1 MISLEEV
8 EKVASQFLE
17 EPLMSDT
24 TLRTSTKQ
32 RQVVEFSHEERAQLD
47 TIIDLLIPSD
57 EDFPP
62 PSSLHLI
69 DEFLL
74 HLLPRVDNS
83 TTRMLNAKRLRSVLR
98 DLNTSAGG
106 RFCSVSVEKQQTLL
120 RHLERREPAIFQALW
135 ALANHSYYKQLATRC
150 PFVAV

>member
-1 MISLEEV
+1 
-8 EKVASQFLE
+8 
-17 EPLMSDT
+17 MSDT

-135 ALANHSYYKQLATRC
+135 ALANHSYYKQLATINKTRLS
-150 PFVAV
+150 